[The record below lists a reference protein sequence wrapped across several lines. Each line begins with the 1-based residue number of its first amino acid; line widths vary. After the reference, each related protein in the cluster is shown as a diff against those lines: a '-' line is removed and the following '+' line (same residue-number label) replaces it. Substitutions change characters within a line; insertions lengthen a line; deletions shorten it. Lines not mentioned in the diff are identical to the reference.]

1 MIELLYKNNVFHL
14 FFLINNKN
22 KSIII
27 IIIILIVQIN
37 LLKSVKIKI

>member
-1 MIELLYKNNVFHL
+1 MIELQYKNNVFHL
-14 FFLINNKN
+14 FFLFNNKN

-37 LLKSVKIKI
+37 LFKSVKIKF